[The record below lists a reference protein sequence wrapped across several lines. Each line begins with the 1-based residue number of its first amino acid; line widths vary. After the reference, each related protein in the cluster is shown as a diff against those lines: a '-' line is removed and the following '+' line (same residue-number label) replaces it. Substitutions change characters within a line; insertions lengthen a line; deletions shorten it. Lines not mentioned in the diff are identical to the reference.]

1 MRSKH
6 PSLAFVPQLI
16 ETEVKMSKPLIP
28 IDWEKRYGVSNV
40 RYDYVPIYDEDGNY
54 VETKEEVYVTME
66 KLMGFRIFKRQPKVK
81 ETNVKMP
88 KKRKLF
94 ETSADKKDN
103 EEKTN
108 NDLLEIC

>member
-28 IDWEKRYGVSNV
+28 IDWEKRYGASNV

-54 VETKEEVYVTME
+54 VEAKEEVYVTME
-66 KLMGFRIFKRQPKVK
+66 KLMGFRIFKRQQKVK
-81 ETNVKMP
+81 ETNVKIQRKENYLKHQQI
-88 KKRKLF
+88 KKIM
-94 ETSADKKDN
+94 KK
-103 EEKTN
+103 KQIMTY
-108 NDLLEIC
+108 

>member
-28 IDWEKRYGVSNV
+28 IDWEKRYGASNV

-54 VETKEEVYVTME
+54 NSEIKMMFGDDTNDTK
-66 KLMGFRIFKRQPKVK
+66 
-81 ETNVKMP
+81 
-88 KKRKLF
+88 
-94 ETSADKKDN
+94 
-103 EEKTN
+103 
-108 NDLLEIC
+108 